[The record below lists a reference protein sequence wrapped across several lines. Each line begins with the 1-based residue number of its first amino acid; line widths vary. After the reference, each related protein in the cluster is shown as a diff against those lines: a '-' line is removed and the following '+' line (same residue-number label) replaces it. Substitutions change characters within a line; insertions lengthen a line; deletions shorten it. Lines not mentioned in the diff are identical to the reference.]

1 MFNTKITRMLGIQY
15 PILCGGMQWISRA
28 EFVAAVCNAGAM
40 GFISAESLE
49 TPKDLRME
57 IRKMRDLTD
66 QPFGV
71 NISMIPELGPPVR
84 SLAFC
89 DVVCEEGVK
98 IVETAGR
105 SPEPLMP
112 KLKAAGIKVIH
123 KLTSV
128 RHALAAEKLGV
139 DAVTLVGYGSGGH
152 IGLDNI
158 ASFILIPSA
167 SERLEIPVIAG
178 GSIGTGAGFVAALA
192 LGAEAVLM
200 GTAFFATRECPVHPV
215 IKERLVQ
222 AAETDTML
230 ILNSIK
236 NPIRCMRNGLA
247 RECAALEDRG
257 ADFKTII
264 GKVAGKKGKEAYRT
278 GDTESGIIPC
288 GQAVGLITGI
298 KSVQEFIQGIISEA
312 RIAGDRIDALMPRAG
327 SSWTAF

>member
-28 EFVAAVCNAGAM
+28 EFVASVCNAGAM
-40 GFISAESLE
+40 GFITAESLE
-49 TPKDLRME
+49 TPEDLRME

-66 QPFGV
+66 KPFGV

-89 DVVCEEGVK
+89 DVVCEEGVQ

-112 KLKAAGIKVIH
+112 RLKDAGIKVIH

-139 DAVTLVGYGSGGH
+139 DAVTLIGYGSGGH

-167 SERLEIPVIAG
+167 VKRFGIPVIAG
-178 GSIGTGAGFVAALA
+178 GSICTGAGFLAALA

-200 GTAFFATRECPVHPV
+200 GTAFFATRECSVHPA

-230 ILNSIK
+230 ILNSIR
-236 NPIRCMRNGLA
+236 NPIRCMRNRLA
-247 RECAALEDRG
+247 DESVALEDSG
-257 ADFKTII
+257 ADFKAII
-264 GKVAGKKGKEAYRT
+264 GKVDGKKGKEAYET

-288 GQAVGLITGI
+288 GQAVGLVTGV
-298 KSVQEFIQGIISEA
+298 KSVQELIQEIISEA
-312 RIAGDRIDALMPRAG
+312 RVARDRLDALMP
-327 SSWTAF
+327 